1 MSIRVAT
8 MLDPRFAVLKS
19 PFGEKFVDYSGIA
32 TSYDRR
38 LIGQGASSHAQPHSS
53 YPLLPLL
60 RYQFA
65 WYVDSLTVLLL
76 TFKLFKYFQVSP
88 MLDMLRRVLAISAS
102 NTLYFVLFLMNL
114 MLGFSVMG
122 QQMFGTAM
130 EEFENV
136 LDSFLT
142 LTQMLLGRV
151 DYIEDMLRVNPSF
164 GLMYFL
170 AYILIMFIIFINVFL
185 AILGEAYSMVREKM
199 EEEEEERKKAEKGRR
214 KRTFGEWLKMLRA
227 VWKAR
232 KAKQA
237 KAKAAGG

>member
-1 MSIRVAT
+1 MNFAPDTLRTWRRSSPRPTLLSSAT
-8 MLDPRFAVLKS
+8 CVS
-19 PFGEKFVDYSGIA
+19 EK
-32 TSYDRR
+32 R
-38 LIGQGASSHAQPHSS
+38 SSHLPSS
-53 YPLLPLL
+53 Y
-60 RYQFA
+60 
-65 WYVDSLTVLLL
+65 
-76 TFKLFKYFQVSP
+76 
-88 MLDMLRRVLAISAS
+88 
-102 NTLYFVLFLMNL
+102 VLFLMNL

>member
-1 MSIRVAT
+1 
-8 MLDPRFAVLKS
+8 
-19 PFGEKFVDYSGIA
+19 
-32 TSYDRR
+32 
-38 LIGQGASSHAQPHSS
+38 
-53 YPLLPLL
+53 
-60 RYQFA
+60 
-65 WYVDSLTVLLL
+65 
-76 TFKLFKYFQVSP
+76 
-88 MLDMLRRVLAISAS
+88 
-102 NTLYFVLFLMNL
+102 
-114 MLGFSVMG
+114 
-122 QQMFGTAM
+122 M

>member
-32 TSYDRR
+32 TS
-38 LIGQGASSHAQPHSS
+38 
-53 YPLLPLL
+53 
-60 RYQFA
+60 YQFA

-199 EEEEEERKKAEKGRR
+199 EERRRSARRLRRGGGSGRSASGSRCSARCGRR
-214 KRTFGEWLKMLRA
+214 ARRSRRRRRPPEAERTL
-227 VWKAR
+227 
-232 KAKQA
+232 
-237 KAKAAGG
+237 